1 MNLRGV
7 IFDLDGTL
15 ADTIPICVE
24 AFQRTLKAHSGPH
37 LSREEIEFLF
47 GPTEEGMLRRVLP
60 KYSPTA
66 LETYLTEYERL
77 HTAATVP
84 FPGIAALLD
93 ALQSRGIKLAV
104 VTGKGA
110 RSADISCRALGVRGY
125 FTHIEAGSPN
135 GIIKPAAIA
144 RVMGEWSLRPPEVAY
159 IGDAPADIEAARS
172 AGVVSVGAAWAPA
185 ASPGLLQAARPDFL
199 FLAVSDFAS
208 WVDDAVDEQ
217 PGTSVTK

>member
-37 LSREEIEFLF
+37 LSREEVESLF
-47 GPTEEGMLRRVLP
+47 GPTEEGMLQRVLP
-60 KYSPTA
+60 EYSSTA

-77 HTAATVP
+77 HTPSTVP
-84 FPGIAALLD
+84 FPGIAAVLD
-93 ALQSRGIKLAV
+93 ALHRRGIRLAV
-104 VTGKGA
+104 VTGKGP
-110 RSADISCRALGVRGY
+110 RSAEISCRALGVRGY

-144 RVMGEWSLRPPEVAY
+144 RIIGEWSLRPPEVAY

-185 ASPGLLQAARPDFL
+185 GSDGLLRAARPDFL
-199 FLAVSDFAS
+199 FQAVPDFAS
-208 WVDDAVDEQ
+208 WVGDTADAV
-217 PGTSVTK
+217 